1 VPQRREYV
9 TRNAMCARMQGKSTI
24 EEHAVKEDDTD
35 IDEIL
40 RKLAAS
46 RAKKKKLVLMYN
58 IIILIIYNK
67 KKSHMH
73 VNIQVLHTFFFSFPF
88 NEFLINLLFRDIF

>member
-1 VPQRREYV
+1 MPQRREYV
-9 TRNAMCARMQGKSTI
+9 TRNAMRARMKGKSTI

-46 RAKKKKLVLMYN
+46 HAKRKKNLVLMYN
-58 IIILIIYNK
+58 IIIPIIYNK
-67 KKSHMH
+67 KKFTY
-73 VNIQVLHTFFFSFPF
+73 ICQY
-88 NEFLINLLFRDIF
+88 

>member
-9 TRNAMCARMQGKSTI
+9 TRNAMHARMQGQSTI

-46 RAKKKKLVLMYN
+46 RAKKKK
-58 IIILIIYNK
+58 K
-67 KKSHMH
+67 K
-73 VNIQVLHTFFFSFPF
+73 T
-88 NEFLINLLFRDIF
+88 

>member
-1 VPQRREYV
+1 VPQRHEYV
-9 TRNAMCARMQGKSTI
+9 TRNAMRVRMQGQSTI

-46 RAKKKKLVLMYN
+46 RAKKKKKNLVLMYN
-58 IIILIIYNK
+58 IIIPIIYNK
-67 KKSHMH
+67 KKFTYAC
-73 VNIQVLHTFFFSFPF
+73 QY
-88 NEFLINLLFRDIF
+88 